1 MACMEAFSPRRFK
14 CKEEEMKF
22 PSTPQ
27 LAGIRSKTHH
37 LGVTASKTPHWF
49 PLLHPATGDETDS
62 SHISAQLDGVF
73 IITTQQGS
81 DRGRK
86 QQRERWRSGGRSGG
100 GGIKA
105 GGRRG
110 EVGGRMNRR
119 KKGVGCCVVLRER
132 AVPCCRGVCLCFFYM
147 NASVTVHVFFFNVD
161 TTNWRSS

>member
-1 MACMEAFSPRRFK
+1 MAEWWEK
-14 CKEEEMKF
+14 
-22 PSTPQ
+22 
-27 LAGIRSKTHH
+27 
-37 LGVTASKTPHWF
+37 
-49 PLLHPATGDETDS
+49 
-62 SHISAQLDGVF
+62 
-73 IITTQQGS
+73 
-81 DRGRK
+81 
-86 QQRERWRSGGRSGG
+86 WR

-161 TTNWRSS
+161 TTN